1 MRDPRDV
8 ILAPVI
14 SEKSYRLIEES
25 NTYTFRVH
33 KDANKTEIGQAVAA
47 IFGVTVLNVNKLNR
61 PGKRKRNR
69 GEFSFGRQASRTHAM
84 VKLSPGDSIPIF
96 EGV

>member
-47 IFGVTVLNVNKLNR
+47 IFGVNVVNVNKLNR

-69 GEFSFGRQASRTHAM
+69 GAATFGRQANRTHAM
-84 VKLSPGDSIPIF
+84 VKLAPGDTIPIF

>member
-1 MRDPRDV
+1 
-8 ILAPVI
+8 
-14 SEKSYRLIEES
+14 
-25 NTYTFRVH
+25 
-33 KDANKTEIGQAVAA
+33 
-47 IFGVTVLNVNKLNR
+47 VLNVNKLNR

-84 VKLSPGDSIPIF
+84 VKLSPGDTIPIF

>member
-33 KDANKTEIGQAVAA
+33 KNANKTEIGQAVEA

-69 GEFSFGRQASRTHAM
+69 GEFSFGHQPARTHAM
-84 VKLSPGDSIPIF
+84 VKLAPSDTIPIF